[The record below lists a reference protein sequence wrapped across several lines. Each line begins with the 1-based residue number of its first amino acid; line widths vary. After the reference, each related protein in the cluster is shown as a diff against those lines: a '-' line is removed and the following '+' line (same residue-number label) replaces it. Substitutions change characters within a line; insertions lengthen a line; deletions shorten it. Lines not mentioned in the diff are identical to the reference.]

1 MQPSVSPLQPCLH
14 PIYARLLCA
23 ALCQRGFS
31 EAQVME
37 GTGLD
42 WAHLHSDNRRLSF
55 AQVQRLVRRAVQLT
69 DCPWLGLETGC
80 ATQVY
85 AHGPVGYAAVACADL
100 RGVLQVVERFSVLRL
115 SSLRLTGH
123 EVGERYCLSAD
134 EDFDLGDVRE
144 YILSTLAGTFL
155 RLLEMVCG
163 PLPPSAVQFDFPFA
177 EPAWSAHYR
186 ELLGGAVTF
195 SADCYRVSLP
205 LAWLE
210 RPSLSADA
218 SAARLALR
226 DCEHLLLGA
235 EQGGDWTSRVQLR
248 LLACEER
255 YPTLEQ
261 LAEEFHL
268 SERTL
273 IRRLRDEGTTYQ
285 QLLDEVRQELACWL
299 LLNTPLSVERV
310 AERLG
315 YQDSSNFSRTFR
327 RWLGMTPNA
336 WRTGSAEV
344 LRP

>member
-1 MQPSVSPLQPCLH
+1 MQPCVSPLQPCLH

-23 ALCQRGFS
+23 ALRQRGFG
-31 EAQVME
+31 EAQILQ

-42 WAHLHSDNRRLSF
+42 WAHLHSDNRRLNF

-69 DCPWLGLETGC
+69 ECPWLGLQIGC
-80 ATQVY
+80 ATQVS

-100 RGVLQVVERFSVLRL
+100 RGVMQVLERFSVLRL
-115 SSLRLTGH
+115 SSMRLTGYRD
-123 EVGERYCLSAD
+123 GDSYCLRGD
-134 EDFDLGDVRE
+134 EDFDLGDIRE
-144 YILSTLAGTFL
+144 HILSTMAGTLL
-155 RLLEMVCG
+155 RLLEAVCG
-163 PLPPSAVQFDFPFA
+163 ELPLHELNFHFPFA
-177 EPAWSAHYR
+177 EPAWGAHYR
-186 ELLGGAVTF
+186 ELLGPGVSFDAPNY
-195 SADCYRVSLP
+195 CVSLP
-205 LAWLE
+205 LEWLD

-226 DCEHLLLGA
+226 DCEHQLLGA
-235 EQGGDWTSRVQLR
+235 PQGGVWSERVQLR
-248 LLACEER
+248 LLACEGR

-273 IRRLRDEGTTYQ
+273 IRRLREEGGSYQ

-299 LLNTPLSVERV
+299 LLNTPLSVEAV

-327 RWLGMTPNA
+327 RWLGMTPNT
-336 WRTGSAEV
+336 WRKAAA
-344 LRP
+344 